1 MAFPASVWLAASVP
15 AAWLL
20 TNHYL
25 PWLAAWQDGA
35 AAALLCL
42 AAMFARH
49 GGAVAWPWIAALG
62 LALASIA
69 TQAATGRILY
79 AGDAVVAAWY
89 VLLFLCALALGA
101 ALSAAF
107 GAPQG
112 PPQGPPHDAALR
124 AAWAAARQDDAPAAA
139 HTVHRAA
146 APAHFTDAWA
156 SGVLA
161 AAMLSTAVALVQWTG
176 VRGHALLT
184 VDMPPGGRPFANVAQ
199 PNHFCTIAFLGLCA
213 LALLHERGRIGR
225 GTLLAAAA
233 FLAWG
238 MAMSGSRTGWLQ
250 VALLVMAAAWFERRM
265 PLRTGLRT
273 ALLLAAL
280 YGAAVLLW
288 RHAAGLLDL
297 GPAREFAEQL
307 QPGTRWAHW
316 TMMLDAI
323 GRLPWTGTGWQQVG
337 LAQQAVALDHP
348 PVGEH
353 IEHAHNLVLDLLV
366 WAGVP
371 VGGAILLAVGLA
383 VAGAWR
389 RAVAPE
395 AAWLLIAAG
404 GFGVHALLEYPH
416 EYAYFLIPVGLALGA
431 AHALEPQPRGWRW
444 PRPALPVAGGVLAL
458 VLGVVAHDYLRAEAN
473 HRLLRF
479 ESARIGVD
487 RIVSVAPDLLV
498 LDQLQAFLA
507 FARTEARPG
516 MSAGELERMRSV
528 SERWGTPPVL
538 LRYALAAGLN
548 GQPEVARQTAG
559 RLCRIHPAPHCDEGR
574 AAWAALQQRHPELRA
589 VPWP

>member
-1 MAFPASVWLAASVP
+1 MGFPVSAWLAAAVP

-42 AAMFARH
+42 AALCSRRVGQVGQVGRVA
-49 GGAVAWPWIAALG
+49 GPWLAAVALALG
-62 LALASIA
+62 SIA
-69 TQAATGRILY
+69 LQSAAGLILY
-79 AGDAVVAAWY
+79 AGDAIVAAFY
-89 VLLFLCALALGA
+89 LLLFLVALALGA
-101 ALSAAF
+101 AL
-107 GAPQG
+107 G
-112 PPQGPPHDAALR
+112 
-124 AAWAAARQDDAPAAA
+124 
-139 HTVHRAA
+139 AA
-146 APAHFTDAWA
+146 APADPPPSAIAAAAARAPWRFAEAWA
-156 SGVLA
+156 IGVLVA
-161 AAMLSTAVALVQWTG
+161 AILSTAVALVQWTG
-176 VRGHALLT
+176 VWGHALLT

-238 MAMSGSRTGWLQ
+238 MAMTGSRTGWLQ
-250 VALLVMAAAWFERRM
+250 VALLVVAAAWFARRM
-265 PLRTGLRT
+265 TLRTGLGT
-273 ALLLAAL
+273 ALALAAL

-288 RHAAGLLDL
+288 PHAAGLLDL

-323 GRLPWTGTGWQQVG
+323 GRQPWTGYGWQQVG

-371 VGGAILLAVGLA
+371 VGAAILLAIGLA
-383 VAGAWR
+383 VARAWR

-404 GFGVHALLEYPH
+404 GFGVHAMLEYPH

-431 AHALEPQPRGWRW
+431 AYALEPQPRGWRW
-444 PRPALPVAGGVLAL
+444 PRPALPPVGGLLAL
-458 VLGVVAHDYLRAEAN
+458 VLGVIAYDYLRAEAN
-473 HRLLRF
+473 HRQLRF
-479 ESARIGVD
+479 ESARIGAD
-487 RIVSVAPDLLV
+487 RIVSSAPDLLV
-498 LDQLQAFLA
+498 LDQLQAVLA

-516 MSAGELERMRSV
+516 MTAEELQRMRKV
-528 SERWGTPPVL
+528 AERWGSSPVL

-548 GQPEVARQTAG
+548 GQPEVARQTAA
-559 RLCRIHPAPHCDEGR
+559 RLCRVHVAERCDEGR
-574 AAWAALQQRHPELRA
+574 AAWSALQQRHPQLRGI
-589 VPWP
+589 PWP

>member
-1 MAFPASVWLAASVP
+1 MGFPASVWLAAFVP

-35 AAALLCL
+35 SAALLC
-42 AAMFARH
+42 AALLTARRT
-49 GGAVAWPWIAALG
+49 GPVAWPWITAAAL
-62 LALASIA
+62 AVASVA
-69 TQAATGRILY
+69 AQAAGGRILY
-79 AGDAVVAAWY
+79 AGDAFVAAFY
-89 VLLFLCALALGA
+89 VLLFLVALALGA
-101 ALSAAF
+101 AL
-107 GAPQG
+107 G
-112 PPQGPPHDAALR
+112 
-124 AAWAAARQDDAPAAA
+124 
-139 HTVHRAA
+139 AA
-146 APAHFTDAWA
+146 APADPPASAIGTAAAPAPCRFPEAWA
-156 SGVLA
+156 TGIVA
-161 AAMLSTAVALVQWTG
+161 AAILSTAVALVQWTG
-176 VRGHALLT
+176 VWGHALLT

-225 GTLLAAAA
+225 AALVAAGA

-250 VALLVMAAAWFERRM
+250 VALLVVAAAWFGRRM

-273 ALLLAAL
+273 ALVLAAQ
-280 YGAAVLLW
+280 YVAAVLLW
-288 RHAAGLLDL
+288 PHASGLLDL
-297 GPAREFAEQL
+297 GPAREFAEQM

-323 GRLPWTGTGWQQVG
+323 GRQPWTGYGWQQVG

-353 IEHAHNLVLDLLV
+353 IEHSHNLVLDLLV

-371 VGGAILLAVGLA
+371 VGGAILLAIGLA

-395 AAWLLIAAG
+395 AAWLLVAAG

-431 AHALEPQPRGWRW
+431 AHALEPQTRGWRW
-444 PRPALPVAGGVLAL
+444 PRPMLPVAGGVLSLA
-458 VLGVVAHDYLRAEAN
+458 LGVIAYDYLRAEAS

-487 RIVSVAPDLLV
+487 RIVSTAPDLIV
-498 LDQLQAFLA
+498 LDQLQAFLE

-516 MSAGELERMRSV
+516 MTAAELQRMRAV
-528 SERWGTPPVL
+528 AERSGSPPVM

-548 GQPEVARQTAG
+548 GQPAVAERTAG
-559 RLCRIHPAPHCDEGR
+559 RLCRIHPAVRCDEGR
-574 AAWAALQQRHPELRA
+574 EAWAALQKRYPQLSGIAWPAAAAPNGNARQQR
-589 VPWP
+589 